1 MIIPN
6 VNGFMHKITHTS
18 VTESGYSSIK
28 SPTTRSKTWKSF
40 KKTKIKRYERR
51 EKEYKETRLDDQYSS
66 FSRATRAQKQDWIV
80 ASLRD
85 RGWYNELQ
93 LAMKKKKTIF
103 YLGFIKMKLIY
114 GIFRQK
120 TKQLKPV
127 VAVWR
132 TGEWSEDESRI
143 AESPA
148 NQI

>member
-1 MIIPN
+1 M
-6 VNGFMHKITHTS
+6 K
-18 VTESGYSSIK
+18 
-28 SPTTRSKTWKSF
+28 
-40 KKTKIKRYERR
+40 
-51 EKEYKETRLDDQYSS
+51 
-66 FSRATRAQKQDWIV
+66 
-80 ASLRD
+80 
-85 RGWYNELQ
+85 
-93 LAMKKKKTIF
+93 KKKKTIF

>member
-1 MIIPN
+1 
-6 VNGFMHKITHTS
+6 
-18 VTESGYSSIK
+18 
-28 SPTTRSKTWKSF
+28 
-40 KKTKIKRYERR
+40 
-51 EKEYKETRLDDQYSS
+51 
-66 FSRATRAQKQDWIV
+66 
-80 ASLRD
+80 
-85 RGWYNELQ
+85 
-93 LAMKKKKTIF
+93 MKKKKTIF